1 VSYFE
6 IKIADKLQR
15 ICHTKDMGNV
25 YAEITVTNKSDLIEA
40 SKGQIAEK
48 DVRSLTMTVLVDTG
62 ASNLIINDEI
72 CRQLGLGTVA
82 TREANLAGGGK
93 GFCKIT
99 ETVQVQWKDR
109 IATVDP
115 IAFPDGKPLLGVI
128 PLEILDLIVDPVRH
142 ELVGAH
148 GDEVVLTVM

>member
-1 VSYFE
+1 
-6 IKIADKLQR
+6 
-15 ICHTKDMGNV
+15 MGNI
-25 YAEITVTNKSDLIEA
+25 YAEITITNKEDIMRAKE
-40 SKGQIAEK
+40 GQISGK
-48 DVRSLTMTVLVDTG
+48 NIRSLTMTVLVDTG
-62 ASNLIINDEI
+62 ASNLVINEEI

-115 IAFPDGKPLLGVI
+115 VAFPDGKTLLGVI

-148 GDEVVLTVM
+148 GDQVVLMVM

>member
-1 VSYFE
+1 
-6 IKIADKLQR
+6 
-15 ICHTKDMGNV
+15 MGNV
-25 YAEITVTNKSDLIEA
+25 YAEITVTNYGDMVMAKS
-40 SKGQIAEK
+40 GVIAEK
-48 DVRSLTMTVLVDTG
+48 DVRSVTMTVLVDTG

-72 CRQLGLGTVA
+72 CRQLGLGTVR
-82 TREANLAGGGK
+82 TRTANFAGGGK

-148 GDEVVLTVM
+148 GDEVVYMVM

>member
-1 VSYFE
+1 
-6 IKIADKLQR
+6 
-15 ICHTKDMGNV
+15 MGNV
-25 YAEITVTNKSDLIEA
+25 YAEITVTNKSDIIKAE
-40 SKGQIAEK
+40 SGIIAEK
-48 DVRSLTMTVLVDTG
+48 DVRSVTMTVLVDTG

-72 CRQLGLGTVA
+72 CRQLGLGTVR
-82 TREANLAGGGK
+82 TLTANLAGGGK
-93 GFCKIT
+93 GFCNIT

-109 IATVDP
+109 TATVDP

-148 GDEVVLTVM
+148 GDQVVLMVM

>member
-1 VSYFE
+1 
-6 IKIADKLQR
+6 
-15 ICHTKDMGNV
+15 MGNV
-25 YAEITVTNKSDLIEA
+25 YAEITVTNKKDIMKAESGI
-40 SKGQIAEK
+40 IAEK
-48 DVRSLTMTVLVDTG
+48 DVRSQTMTVLVDTG
-62 ASNLIINDEI
+62 ASNLIINEEI

-115 IAFPDGKPLLGVI
+115 IAFSDGKPLLGII
-128 PLEILDLIVDPVRH
+128 PLEIMDLIVDPNRR

-148 GDEVVLTVM
+148 GDKIVMMAY

>member
-1 VSYFE
+1 
-6 IKIADKLQR
+6 
-15 ICHTKDMGNV
+15 MGSV
-25 YAEITVTNKSDLIEA
+25 YAEITVTNKSDIMRAE
-40 SKGQIAEK
+40 SGFIAEK
-48 DVRSLTMTVLVDTG
+48 DVRRVTMTVLVDTEVK
-62 ASNLIINDEI
+62 SLVITDEI
-72 CRQLGLGTVA
+72 CRQLGLEIVGT
-82 TREANLAGGGK
+82 RKANLAGGGK

-99 ETVQVQWKDR
+99 DTVKVQWKDR
-109 IATVDP
+109 TATVDP

>member
-1 VSYFE
+1 
-6 IKIADKLQR
+6 
-15 ICHTKDMGNV
+15 MGSV
-25 YAEITVTNKSDLIEA
+25 FAEITITNYGDIDDA
-40 SKGQIAEK
+40 SKGVIAEK

-62 ASNLIINDEI
+62 ASNLVINDEI
-72 CRQLGLGTVA
+72 CRQLGLGTVR
-82 TREANLAGGGK
+82 TRTANLAGGGK

-99 ETVQVQWKDR
+99 KPVQVKWKDR
-109 IATVDP
+109 TATVDP
-115 IAFPDGKPLLGVI
+115 VAFPDGKPLLGVI